1 MIKMFNVLMQLT
13 GYDSD
18 WQGDGKLIDNLGTSS
33 GSRYVQPYKGRAVI
47 RIKMNNDKLV
57 ISAKVDNMT
66 TAFINL

>member
-47 RIKMNNDKLV
+47 RIKNE
-57 ISAKVDNMT
+57 
-66 TAFINL
+66 